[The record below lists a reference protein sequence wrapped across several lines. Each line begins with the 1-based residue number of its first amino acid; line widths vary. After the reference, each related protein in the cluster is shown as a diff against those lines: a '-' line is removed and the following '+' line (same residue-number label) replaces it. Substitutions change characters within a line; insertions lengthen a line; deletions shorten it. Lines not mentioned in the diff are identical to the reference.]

1 MRIPYSSAALLLL
14 LACTGTSA
22 PPKAPDAAPSSM
34 PTMEPPKVPEAP
46 ADATDDG
53 APTAPG
59 DVVEV
64 PTQDP
69 ATDAA
74 ALYAQCEGRL
84 EQPEGGGG
92 VLGRRR
98 LRPRRLQLRAL
109 HHEGVC
115 RGPDGHVRDAA
126 LLRGGRHVQLPGRA
140 LPLVPEV
147 IRR

>member
-1 MRIPYSSAALLLL
+1 
-14 LACTGTSA
+14 
-22 PPKAPDAAPSSM
+22 
-34 PTMEPPKVPEAP
+34 MEPPKVPEAP

-84 EQPEGGGG
+84 EQPEAEGECSADADCAPAGCSSERCITKASAEGLMG
-92 VLGRRR
+92 TCEMLPCFEVVDTCSCQEGR
-98 LRPRRLQLRAL
+98 
-109 HHEGVC
+109 C
-115 RGPDGHVRDAA
+115 RWS
-126 LLRGGRHVQLPGRA
+126 LK
-140 LPLVPEV
+140 
-147 IRR
+147 